1 MRKKGKSGIKKEK
14 IIMLATAAFA
24 LTAMTMTGV
33 YVNQRN
39 NQGNQD
45 GYSVDLSS
53 LDEDTSRQ
61 ISEIG
66 EEINNQVAKLGG
78 DDLDVE
84 INYEETNAGDVQ
96 LPKEDL
102 SQLGIS
108 GELNKEIYTEADAE
122 RELEMEE
129 PEEMVKAPAMIA
141 EDEMAEAV
149 ESPKVNSKQALSF
162 EASEGLAWP
171 IVGDVI
177 LNYSMD
183 EAVYF
188 ETLNQYRY
196 NPSMVIEAVVGEP
209 ITAAADGQVLSIKN
223 NVETGGTIRCDL
235 GDGYELIY
243 GQLGNFTVSEGD
255 YVSKGQIIGYVAEPS
270 IFFSKEGA
278 NVYFE
283 LTKDGEPVDPMS
295 LLQ

>member
-96 LPKEDL
+96 LP
-102 SQLGIS
+102 
-108 GELNKEIYTEADAE
+108 
-122 RELEMEE
+122 
-129 PEEMVKAPAMIA
+129 
-141 EDEMAEAV
+141 
-149 ESPKVNSKQALSF
+149 
-162 EASEGLAWP
+162 
-171 IVGDVI
+171 
-177 LNYSMD
+177 
-183 EAVYF
+183 
-188 ETLNQYRY
+188 
-196 NPSMVIEAVVGEP
+196 
-209 ITAAADGQVLSIKN
+209 
-223 NVETGGTIRCDL
+223 
-235 GDGYELIY
+235 
-243 GQLGNFTVSEGD
+243 
-255 YVSKGQIIGYVAEPS
+255 
-270 IFFSKEGA
+270 
-278 NVYFE
+278 
-283 LTKDGEPVDPMS
+283 
-295 LLQ
+295 